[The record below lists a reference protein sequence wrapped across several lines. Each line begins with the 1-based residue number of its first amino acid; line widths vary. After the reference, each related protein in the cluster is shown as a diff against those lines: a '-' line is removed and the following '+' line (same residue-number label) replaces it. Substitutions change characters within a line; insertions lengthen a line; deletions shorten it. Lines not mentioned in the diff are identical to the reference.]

1 MTLDDESK
9 IIVQAIDKTLFDFKK
24 YSDRIVNEEQIK
36 LRLYQNIC
44 NMLGDDSFIYITG
57 EYPVFTKVQ
66 QKENR
71 DYATNHGRNKNYID
85 CIKKLP
91 NLYKSKKTNK
101 DIFDDII
108 KVGNYDLVIF
118 DKNNKKIN
126 HVIEVKLLK
135 KNEINPEMANRHRPL
150 EDIFELTEFIKKTH
164 INPSNKI
171 NDKCRGYNLMI
182 IVNKNHDFI
191 KNENM
196 VKIKNFL
203 KCIGK
208 AYEDADIDYL
218 LIGIDGSLIDKKN
231 KLLEL
236 KEINYGKLIK
246 YTSIN
251 RKK

>member
-91 NLYKSKKTNK
+91 NLEA
-101 DIFDDII
+101 II
-108 KVGNYDLVIF
+108 QLAEDCRIKREEYIL
-118 DKNNKKIN
+118 KKI
-126 HVIEVKLLK
+126 V
-135 KNEINPEMANRHRPL
+135 
-150 EDIFELTEFIKKTH
+150 
-164 INPSNKI
+164 
-171 NDKCRGYNLMI
+171 NLDMI
-182 IVNKNHDFI
+182 ILGYIHAEKLGEYLFDF
-191 KNENM
+191 EY
-196 VKIKNFL
+196 VKTPW
-203 KCIGK
+203 CI
-208 AYEDADIDYL
+208 
-218 LIGIDGSLIDKKN
+218 
-231 KLLEL
+231 
-236 KEINYGKLIK
+236 
-246 YTSIN
+246 
-251 RKK
+251 